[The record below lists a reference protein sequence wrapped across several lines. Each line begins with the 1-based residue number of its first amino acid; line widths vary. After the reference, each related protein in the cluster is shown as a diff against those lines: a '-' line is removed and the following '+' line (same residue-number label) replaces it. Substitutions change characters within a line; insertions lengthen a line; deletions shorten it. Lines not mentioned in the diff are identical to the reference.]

1 MGVPKL
7 WHTEMIEVYETL
19 LAYNQAMPSPPSAI
33 EDGENLPS
41 ILTIRYTRKVRNYQK
56 GMISLVELCVP
67 SSIYSV
73 SNWMD
78 WILLMWCLWC
88 ILNVC
93 LLSEWIGSWHCLKT
107 ISRKLNFFFFGLFI
121 LEVLSH
127 DYIDV
132 AKMSNSSEISKEW
145 GSCGAF
151 SKFVGFGCPH
161 SNSLDQVRTTVIQ
174 GKMTAASRSQP
185 DQFLPI

>member
-56 GMISLVELCVP
+56 RMISLVELCVP

-107 ISRKLNFFFFGLFI
+107 ISRKLNFFFF
-121 LEVLSH
+121 
-127 DYIDV
+127 
-132 AKMSNSSEISKEW
+132 W
-145 GSCGAF
+145 
-151 SKFVGFGCPH
+151 FVY
-161 SNSLDQVRTTVIQ
+161 
-174 GKMTAASRSQP
+174 SRSIEPWLYRCSQDVQLFRNFKRMRQLWCIQQVCGVWMP
-185 DQFLPI
+185 TF